1 MMSVAMAGN
10 VCQSP
15 AAAMRVY
22 DVRFDAVNSIIESFM
37 GKFNGAGE
45 VPALNYPKGIRYA
58 GKIGFLTG

>member
-1 MMSVAMAGN
+1 
-10 VCQSP
+10 
-15 AAAMRVY
+15 MRVY